1 MALSTEYHGRS
12 SPELKTNLIESWAG
26 ESRHY
31 FKMSPVLEMQVR
43 SAQSSLSGQ
52 GFVPQPQM
60 PASITRVET
69 KALLHYNTTESPQ
82 ALFIQEEEMILAY
95 SLNLKSHSLG
105 TGNPFLESEFSN
117 VWSGPLKFLCTV
129 LKCKRLGGK
138 RCFKALVSTLVR
150 SLRLVC
156 CTPVLVSQGYRK
168 KLPKTAWLKPT
179 EVYSLTVV
187 EHRSPK
193 SRCWQLVLSG
203 N

>member
-1 MALSTEYHGRS
+1 MAFSTECHGRS
-12 SPELKTNLIESWAG
+12 SPVLKTNLIEGWAG
-26 ESRHY
+26 ESGHY
-31 FKMSPVLEMQVR
+31 FKMSPVLEMQVL
-43 SAQSSLSGQ
+43 STQSSLSFQ

-60 PASITRVET
+60 PASITRVKT

-129 LKCKRLGGK
+129 LKCKRLGGNS
-138 RCFKALVSTLVR
+138 CFKALVSTLVR

-156 CTPVLVSQGYRK
+156 CTPVLV
-168 KLPKTAWLKPT
+168 
-179 EVYSLTVV
+179 
-187 EHRSPK
+187 
-193 SRCWQLVLSG
+193 
-203 N
+203 